1 MKQEDNIKLLKILF
15 EEGEIAITDNNNM
28 LEFLEFLNQETIKQN
43 TKKRGV

>member
-28 LEFLEFLNQETIKQN
+28 LEFLEFLNQEYIN
-43 TKKRGV
+43 NNKRGG

>member
-1 MKQEDNIKLLKILF
+1 MEEKNIRLLKILF

-43 TKKRGV
+43 TKKRRV